1 MIVYQRRELN
11 LDGTW
16 KEKPRARSKL
26 AKNSKDNFG
35 FLEYAQQGSQNFK
48 NPLDVL
54 KTNHHTKVGLQ
65 I

>member
-26 AKNSKDNFG
+26 AKNSNDNFG
-35 FLEYAQQGSQNFK
+35 FLQYAQSQTFK
-48 NPLDVL
+48 NPLEVL
-54 KTNHHTKVGLQ
+54 KTNYHTKVGL
-65 I
+65 